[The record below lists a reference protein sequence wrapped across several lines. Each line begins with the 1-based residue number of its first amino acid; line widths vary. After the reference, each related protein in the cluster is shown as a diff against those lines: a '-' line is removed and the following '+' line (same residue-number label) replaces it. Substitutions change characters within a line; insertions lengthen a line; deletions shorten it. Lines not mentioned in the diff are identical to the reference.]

1 MRQAYRQFDQS
12 LAGRKPT
19 PEEESRRQDLLA
31 AIGRAVLSIP
41 ENAASTPGTPFDGLL
56 EIPTATVLGH
66 EQAELVPTIHL
77 LGRGDVARPKD
88 AIPPAL
94 PLALAEKTER
104 DAALPGPYGSRRELA
119 LWLTRPDHP
128 LLARVMVNRLWAWHF
143 GRGIVS
149 TPSDFG
155 RMGQPPTNPDLLDW
169 LAVEFPAHGWSI
181 KAMHRTIMLSRTY
194 RQASDYFTPE
204 HERADPDN
212 RYLWRMNRRRL
223 EGESL
228 WDSIHAVAGTLH
240 QQLGGRPVMPP
251 LAGEEKTDK
260 ANWGTTVDPA
270 QQTRRGLYIVVRRN
284 FRFPLFDIFDAPVNA
299 VSCAGRDVST
309 VAPQALWLMNNRV
322 PQDQSLRLA
331 ARIVKDAG
339 TEPAAW
345 VRRGVELALQ
355 RAATEDEVREAIVLL
370 QSLETI
376 ESTAARLAAESG
388 NPADGAAGT
397 SAVGVTGQN
406 PSSATAASSKTR
418 NLPAELAALPPARAA
433 ALQLFCLS
441 LLNLHE
447 FVFVD

>member
-1 MRQAYRQFDQS
+1 MPGKLRNERLADWVDTTGEAFLGLTIACARCHDHKFDAITQRDYYALQAVFAGSREMDVPIVNAMEIADRKQHYPRILDVVEVRQAYRQFDQS

-169 LAVEFPAHGWSI
+169 LAVEFPA
-181 KAMHRTIMLSRTY
+181 
-194 RQASDYFTPE
+194 
-204 HERADPDN
+204 
-212 RYLWRMNRRRL
+212 RL
-223 EGESL
+223 EYQG
-228 WDSIHAVAGTLH
+228 DAPHDHAVAHLS
-240 QQLGGRPVMPP
+240 P
-251 LAGEEKTDK
+251 GE
-260 ANWGTTVDPA
+260 
-270 QQTRRGLYIVVRRN
+270 R
-284 FRFPLFDIFDAPVNA
+284 LFHARA
-299 VSCAGRDVST
+299 RAGRS
-309 VAPQALWLMNNRV
+309 R
-322 PQDQSLRLA
+322 
-331 ARIVKDAG
+331 
-339 TEPAAW
+339 
-345 VRRGVELALQ
+345 
-355 RAATEDEVREAIVLL
+355 
-370 QSLETI
+370 
-376 ESTAARLAAESG
+376 
-388 NPADGAAGT
+388 
-397 SAVGVTGQN
+397 
-406 PSSATAASSKTR
+406 
-418 NLPAELAALPPARAA
+418 
-433 ALQLFCLS
+433 
-441 LLNLHE
+441 
-447 FVFVD
+447 